1 MKQPRP
7 PRVSACRDDCDALPT
22 NATATFSNKY
32 RRPARFCFKATAEN
46 KAALHGGAAAAAWT
60 PRAQAALP
68 RAGTGMR
75 RGWFLL
81 CEGLSRAPSPAGP
94 FPVSSLLLGK
104 RKEKGSQHPPS
115 NTPFPR
121 SWRHHGMT
129 PASAGPAAPAAGPA
143 PAQNQGPPKPPCGRS
158 PSTTPPPHTHPPPHA
173 ACGHRCPQ
181 GETGQPPAGRALP
194 LRCRRRPAGVALAQ
208 PLPARPARCPPA
220 PRAAPAPSPRW
231 ANLPAHPG
239 SGGRARAISSYLIL
253 IIKYDSFIIIHFGG
267 GFLVCL
273 WGFVCLFF
281 RPFPA
286 AFPVILHSFQGKLIL
301 RFQRSVAVFPQ
312 ATPSSE
318 QGSGTCQ
325 LLVGAG
331 RAGAPPGPGEWGATH
346 RSRPGPPWA
355 WQPHR
360 AGHRVSTT
368 WLLAP
373 VSTPTACL
381 RTAAHLRQPPSAHPT
396 SLRPAS
402 PLLQTA
408 TASHLPPHS
417 PPA

>member
-158 PSTTPPPHTHPPPHA
+158 PSTTPPPPPTP
-173 ACGHRCPQ
+173 
-181 GETGQPPAGRALP
+181 TPPAGTAA
-194 LRCRRRPAGVALAQ
+194 RRGKPGSHRRGAPCPCGADAGRPAS
-208 PLPARPARCPPA
+208 PLHSRCPPA
-220 PRAAPAPSPRW
+220 PRAARPPR
-231 ANLPAHPG
+231 ALRRLPP
-239 SGGRARAISSYLIL
+239 
-253 IIKYDSFIIIHFGG
+253 
-267 GFLVCL
+267 
-273 WGFVCLFF
+273 
-281 RPFPA
+281 
-286 AFPVILHSFQGKLIL
+286 
-301 RFQRSVAVFPQ
+301 
-312 ATPSSE
+312 
-318 QGSGTCQ
+318 
-325 LLVGAG
+325 
-331 RAGAPPGPGEWGATH
+331 RAGQTCLRILEAGDARGP
-346 RSRPGPPWA
+346 
-355 WQPHR
+355 
-360 AGHRVSTT
+360 
-368 WLLAP
+368 LAP
-373 VSTPTACL
+373 TLS
-381 RTAAHLRQPPSAHPT
+381 
-396 SLRPAS
+396 
-402 PLLQTA
+402 
-408 TASHLPPHS
+408 
-417 PPA
+417 